1 MPRPSQHI
9 GCMSQNGGRS
19 LVSAVKSPTRALA
32 VLELFSQEQRPLSSR
47 EIAGT
52 LGIPRSTI
60 NVVLRALIAEGYVRF
75 DEAESLYSPTL
86 KVALLGMWLA
96 EGRLAA
102 PRLRAL
108 VQLLAERTGE
118 TVSLWARSGL
128 GARILLVRDSPRP
141 VALKLAV
148 GDSAPLFGSGVG
160 LALLAALPDPEVLA
174 LLRQHNAAADEAARQ
189 DPATLMAE
197 IQRVRAD
204 GFVAAYGRWLPE
216 AGAVAA
222 AIAEPPGSEP
232 LAIAV
237 GGPAVRI
244 QPREALIVAALREAL
259 GEVRLAA

>member
-1 MPRPSQHI
+1 MRFPPAATA
-9 GCMSQNGGRS
+9 NGPASSSRAPLVGDVRCRATGTAAGRFEPTRSGAEGFGLSRGRS
-19 LVSAVKSPTRALA
+19 
-32 VLELFSQEQRPLSSR
+32 
-47 EIAGT
+47 
-52 LGIPRSTI
+52 RS
-60 NVVLRALIAEGYVRF
+60 
-75 DEAESLYSPTL
+75 
-86 KVALLGMWLA
+86 
-96 EGRLAA
+96 
-102 PRLRAL
+102 
-108 VQLLAERTGE
+108 RTGE

-128 GARILLVRDSPRP
+128 GARILPVRDSPRP

-174 LLRQHNAAADEAARQ
+174 LLRQHNAAADEPARQ

-197 IQRVRAD
+197 IKRVRAD